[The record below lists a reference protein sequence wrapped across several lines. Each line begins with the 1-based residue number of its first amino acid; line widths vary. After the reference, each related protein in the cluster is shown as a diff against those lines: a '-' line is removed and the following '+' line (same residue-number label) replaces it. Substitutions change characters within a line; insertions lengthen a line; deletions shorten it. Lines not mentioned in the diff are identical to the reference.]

1 MPLAIDP
8 AGKEIRALQD
18 ITDWKDKRLLEIGCG
33 DGRLTLRLA
42 AFEPASIEAI
52 DPDPK
57 RIRAARR
64 NLPKEESGRI
74 HFHVGHAEKLR
85 YPDAAFDVVV
95 FAWSL

>member
-8 AGKEIRALQD
+8 AGKEIRALKD

-42 AFEPASIEAI
+42 AFGPGSIEAI
-52 DPDPK
+52 DPDPR
-57 RIRAARR
+57 RIRLARK
-64 NLPKEESGRI
+64 NLPAAQASLIR
-74 HFHVGHAEKLR
+74 FRTGHAEKLR
-85 YPDAAFDVVV
+85 YPADEFDVVV